1 MSSEA
6 ALNFSR
12 TLPNGATEP
21 DSSPL
26 FLKMAA
32 ELGALAQR
40 AGVQEPGKSASCPE
54 AEIVDRDNAEPDEER
69 SGAIPA
75 DQLKESSDDLLL
87 NRVAQGDR
95 EALSVLFR
103 RHAHVV
109 FSVACRI
116 LRDESEAEDLLQELF
131 LFLFQKAAIFDAE
144 KSSGASWII
153 QMAYQRAIDRRRYLD
168 VRHHYSVEELDEER
182 SPATRGQVSIDQIA
196 GKALLDRLRE
206 EISTEQR
213 QTLELHFFEGYSFR
227 EIADKTGQT
236 LGNIRNHYYRGIERL
251 RSYVFPAK

>member
-6 ALNFSR
+6 ALYLSR
-12 TLPNGATEP
+12 TLRKGGTESG
-21 DSSPL
+21 SSSL
-26 FLKMAA
+26 LLKMAS
-32 ELGALAQR
+32 EQGALAQR
-40 AGVQEPGKSASCPE
+40 AEVQELGKGISCPE
-54 AEIVDRDNAEPDEER
+54 AEAVGIAKVPEARRNLSITPRLREP
-69 SGAIPA
+69 
-75 DQLKESSDDLLL
+75 SDDLLL
-87 NRVAQGDR
+87 NRVAQGDK

-103 RHAHVV
+103 RHARVV

-131 LFLFQKAAIFDAE
+131 LFLFQKAGLFDAK

-153 QMAYQRAIDRRRYLD
+153 QMTYQRAIDRRRYLD
-168 VRHHYSVEELDEER
+168 VRHHYNVQELDEER

-196 GKALLDRLRE
+196 GRALLDRLRE

-213 QTLELHFFEGYSFR
+213 QVLELHLFEGYSFR
-227 EIADKTGQT
+227 EIAVKTGQT

-251 RSYVFPAK
+251 RSYVFPTK

>member
-1 MSSEA
+1 MSSDA
-6 ALNFSR
+6 ALYLSR
-12 TLPNGATEP
+12 TLPKKGTEP
-21 DSSPL
+21 GSSSEA
-26 FLKMAA
+26 LKMAA
-32 ELGALAQR
+32 ELEVLAQR
-40 AGVQEPGKSASCPE
+40 AGVQEPSKGTSGPE
-54 AEIVDRDNAEPDEER
+54 AETVGTATVPEAWR
-69 SGAIPA
+69 SCATLA
-75 DQLKESSDDLLL
+75 DQPRESSDDLLL
-87 NRVAQGDR
+87 NRVAQGDK

-131 LFLFQKAAIFDAE
+131 LFLFQKAGLFDAK

-168 VRHHYSVEELDEER
+168 VRHHYSVQELDEER

-196 GKALLDRLRE
+196 GKALLDRLRG

-213 QTLELHFFEGYSFR
+213 QVLELHLFEGYSFR
-227 EIADKTGQT
+227 EIAAKTGQT

-251 RSYVFPAK
+251 RSYVFPKK